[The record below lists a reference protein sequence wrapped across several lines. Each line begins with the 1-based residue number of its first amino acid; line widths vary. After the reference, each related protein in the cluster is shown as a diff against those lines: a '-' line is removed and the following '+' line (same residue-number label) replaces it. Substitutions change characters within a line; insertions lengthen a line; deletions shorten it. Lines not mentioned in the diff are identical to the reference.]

1 MPRRLTTTGRTVTNE
16 DALKLPLLYK
26 GRRMLV
32 IDNAGRHF
40 SDSSDDYGI
49 IVWDRLL
56 GCEVGFC
63 DNLDDGSIG
72 GWVEHGMNQLTIG
85 GADPKA
91 LAQDTRRVT
100 DWTLKN

>member
-1 MPRRLTTTGRTVTNE
+1 MTTD

-32 IDNAGRHF
+32 IDNSQRHF
-40 SDSSDDYGI
+40 LDSSDDYAV

-63 DNLDDGSIG
+63 NYTMGNIVG
-72 GWVEHGMNQLTIG
+72 TVHHGMNELTIRG
-85 GADPKA
+85 NDAKE
-91 LAQDTRRVT
+91 LAKNAKSVV
-100 DWTLKN
+100 DWSLKN